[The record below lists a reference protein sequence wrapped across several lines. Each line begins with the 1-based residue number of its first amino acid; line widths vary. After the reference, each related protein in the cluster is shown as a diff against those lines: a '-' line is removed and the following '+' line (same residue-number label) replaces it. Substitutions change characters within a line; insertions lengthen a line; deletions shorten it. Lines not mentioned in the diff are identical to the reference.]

1 MFGIRLT
8 LTFHSAYHLDFLRV
22 EVIEELVLPIHG
34 RVRVEVLNHKRVS
47 VSRQE
52 EENESV
58 WGIER
63 KISRRRSL
71 AAKVLPNRTELR
83 KKKCWAACKTYLSA
97 WAIFASY
104 TRNKSKRNQSLVW
117 YKPVENILSDD
128 CAVEVSVLYSSRT
141 SFRREAFVP
150 GTSKPRKAGWF
161 PITERERERERES
174 QRERERG
181 RESERENTCT

>member
-1 MFGIRLT
+1 MG
-8 LTFHSAYHLDFLRV
+8 D
-22 EVIEELVLPIHG
+22 
-34 RVRVEVLNHKRVS
+34 
-47 VSRQE
+47 
-52 EENESV
+52 
-58 WGIER
+58 ER

-161 PITERERERERES
+161 PITERERERERV
-174 QRERERG
+174 RERERG
-181 RESERENTCT
+181 RANAGVAMEKGDIERWTIMLTLCDM